1 MQISEIVQV
10 DFARWFTCW
19 IIHFS
24 SLNFGFATWR
34 WFHNLEVICNL
45 IRSLEAI
52 SQPRVISQPRSIF
65 AGWRH
70 FRSPFCSSRMRGWSC
85 EMALVCQRVVSQLR
99 NTLRNFR
106 SSFRSALRSCLQTTI
121 TSSFQL
127 QFVHRLKR
135 WTPDFPRFKTR
146 YSMNEMDSSKY
157 LKYVQQFPSSWISLD
172 FSLCFSSLHSW
183 LALAKNYEAPNLEF
197 FI

>member
-1 MQISEIVQV
+1 MKWGVRAAKWHSC
-10 DFARWFTCW
+10 AK
-19 IIHFS
+19 
-24 SLNFGFATWR
+24 
-34 WFHNLEVICNL
+34 
-45 IRSLEAI
+45 
-52 SQPRVISQPRSIF
+52 
-65 AGWRH
+65 GW
-70 FRSPFCSSRMRGWSC
+70 FRSCETTC
-85 EMALVCQRVVSQLR
+85 EMGAW
-99 NTLRNFR
+99 LRNFR
-106 SSFRSALRSCLQTTI
+106 STLRGCLQTAI

-183 LALAKNYEAPNLEF
+183 CAFGKGLQSLDSSCKWASICFAMDYIKLFLILGLLWWSKYYQKHPSLTQF
-197 FI
+197 D